1 MEAEDEAK
9 DDAKG
14 AAKGDAKDEAE
25 GTTLAALESEICDR
39 HAERLVSP
47 SGLPALGSLEE
58 DLLRLINI

>member
-25 GTTLAALESEICDR
+25 ANTLTALEREVRDR
-39 HAERLVSP
+39 HAEPLVSYDKLP
-47 SGLPALGSLEE
+47 SPLEE